1 VKSIIGITIIDM
13 DDIDYRALRRLDL
26 NLLVALDA
34 LLSEGNVSRAA
45 QRLCLGQP
53 AASHAL
59 ARLREVFA
67 DELLYRDGS
76 GMQPTARA
84 QVLAP
89 RIRELLWEIQR
100 IADADREFDPAT
112 HRGEVRIALNDPLE
126 ALLLPGLVARLHRL
140 APQLSLSVQPIPASQ
155 QLDQLD
161 QGNILLAVG
170 HFPSVREVHR
180 RTPLYRSP
188 FTCVFNPALLTLV
201 EPLTMSEIC
210 RHPHIHTSYT
220 GDAPGLID
228 GVLTRLGL
236 SRRVVAQAATPLSIP
251 FVVKQSPLLAVV
263 PELITRLFV
272 NHTDLRILPVPE
284 AELTLPLASV
294 SHRRDQANPLL
305 HFVMT
310 QVREAIEELFG
321 PTPADG

>member
-1 VKSIIGITIIDM
+1 MKLIARIPLIDM
-13 DDIDYRALRRLDL
+13 ADIDHRRFRRLDL

-34 LLSEGNVSRAA
+34 LLTEGNVSRAA
-45 QRLCLGQP
+45 ERLCLGQP

-59 ARLREVFA
+59 ARLREQFG

-76 GMQPTARA
+76 RMQPTARA
-84 QVLAP
+84 QALAP

-112 HRGEVRIALNDPLE
+112 FQGEVRIALNDPLE
-126 ALLLPGLVARLHRL
+126 ALVLPGLVARLRSL

-155 QLDQLD
+155 QLEQLD

-170 HFPSVREVHR
+170 NFPDVREVHQL
-180 RTPLYRSP
+180 TPLYRSP
-188 FTCVFNPALLTLV
+188 FTCVFNPAQLRLT
-201 EPLTMSEIC
+201 EPLTMAEIC

-236 SRRVVAQAATPLSIP
+236 SRQVVAQAATPLSIP

-272 NHTDLRILPVPE
+272 NHADLRILPVPE
-284 AELTLPLASV
+284 AELVLPIASV
-294 SHRRDQANPLL
+294 SHRRDRANPLL
-305 HFVMT
+305 HFVMA
-310 QVREAIEELFG
+310 QVREAMQELFG
-321 PTPADG
+321 PESDNG